1 MDDNLGIIQ
10 LYLSLVI
17 RRYTLSRAI
26 KNNQTYFNFILQKV
40 RDFLYVLA
48 FCFCFFLVSF
58 VCVNTKKTYKT
69 KTTKGTRQNGME
81 DERETH
87 SKDKFLNLN
96 SDPNVGFANESSFW
110 DFLPTRRGE
119 RERKRGRKR
128 QSEMVFISVTNVF
141 NLAEHKIQFSNV
153 LFRQHFDLVS
163 RSPSLSPPLALSRS
177 RV

>member
-10 LYLSLVI
+10 LCLSFVI

-96 SDPNVGFANESSFW
+96 SDPNFGFANESSFW

-141 NLAEHKIQFSNV
+141 NLAEHKPTYSQNSIFKRFISTA
-153 LFRQHFDLVS
+153 F
-163 RSPSLSPPLALSRS
+163 
-177 RV
+177 